1 MTLSAD
7 HKEAVNKTIIQRL
20 SGDGLPPHKDETP
33 EDHKARVL
41 GICEAQVE
49 RFSKHLT
56 KMTAKAKSKGWGKR
70 GEWPGD
76 ADRTYEDIAYYIKQ
90 FDKHKA
96 IPAEQCVRMVKG
108 FKAGMTSD
116 EAIKAFG

>member
-20 SGDGLPPHKDETP
+20 ATGDM
-33 EDHKARVL
+33 AA
-41 GICEAQVE
+41 CEAQVG
-49 RFSKHLT
+49 RFNKHLT

-96 IPAEQCVRMVKG
+96 IPAEQCSKMVKG
-108 FKAGMTSD
+108 FKVGMTVD